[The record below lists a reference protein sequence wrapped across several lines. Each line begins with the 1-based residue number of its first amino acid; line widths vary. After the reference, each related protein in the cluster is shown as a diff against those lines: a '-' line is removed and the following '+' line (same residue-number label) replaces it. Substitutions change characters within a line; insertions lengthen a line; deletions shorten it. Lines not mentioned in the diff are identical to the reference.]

1 MKVAITGGIGVGKSF
16 VCRLLHDRGV
26 QVYDCDHAAKRLMA
40 TDAPLR
46 SELQAA
52 VGEELYINNVL
63 QKGLLARFILSSE
76 ANKRQ
81 IESIV
86 HPYVARDFERS
97 GMDWMESAILF
108 EARFDERVA
117 LDYVVCVTAPDDV
130 RVARI
135 MQRDHIGRDKAMEWI
150 RCQMLQDEIRR
161 RSDFEIVNDGRNGL
175 APQLDLL
182 LRSLEDERKR
192 RFRII
197 RNNRNIK

>member
-1 MKVAITGGIGVGKSF
+1 
-16 VCRLLHDRGV
+16 
-26 QVYDCDHAAKRLMA
+26 MA

-76 ANKRQ
+76 ANKRLV
-81 IESIV
+81 EGIV

-97 GMDWMESAILF
+97 GMDWMEAAVLF

-150 RCQMLQDEIRR
+150 RCQMSQDEIRR
-161 RSDFEIVNDGRNGL
+161 RSDFEIVNDGLNDL
-175 APQLDLL
+175 APQVDLL
-182 LRSLEDERKR
+182 LRTLEDERKR